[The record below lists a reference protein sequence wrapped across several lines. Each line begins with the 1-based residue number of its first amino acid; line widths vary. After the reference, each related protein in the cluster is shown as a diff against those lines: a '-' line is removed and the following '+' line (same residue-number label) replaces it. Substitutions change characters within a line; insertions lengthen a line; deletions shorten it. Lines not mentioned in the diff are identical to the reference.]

1 MAIAIS
7 HYSLIKKLREQN
19 ILPYFNT
26 ILEIGEQNWYG
37 DVSPEV
43 LFNDIKLFAKE
54 SEKDDLIVQLKS
66 ILKGPTNRNTLFDIA
81 KIFYKI
87 FFHVESIESIDLH
100 GTSSSMKLDL
110 NLPHDL
116 GKKFDCI
123 INIGTAEHVFN
134 VYQVFRSIHEWI
146 KKDGTVIH
154 CLPMYGEIDHG
165 FYNFHP
171 TFFWDLL
178 LANKYHNILLA
189 KGTRKQITCYQ
200 SRESSKND
208 ILSQDKTKVYGM
220 WSIYKKISNQDFK
233 IPRQGVYDDSLKD
246 KSLIEDYWKEQRKN
260 ATDSSNS

>member
-37 DVSPEV
+37 DVHPKS

-54 SEKDDLIVQLKS
+54 SQKDDLTVQLKS
-66 ILKGPTNRNTLFDIA
+66 ILKDHPRTILFDIA

-87 FFHVESIESIDLH
+87 FFHVESLESIDLH

-110 NLPHDL
+110 NLIHDL
-116 GKKFDCI
+116 GKQYDCI
-123 INIGTAEHVFN
+123 INLGTAEHIFN
-134 VYQVFRSIHEWI
+134 VYQVFKSIHEWI
-146 KKDGTVIH
+146 KKDGIVIH
-154 CLPMYGEIDHG
+154 CLPMYGEVDHG

-171 TFFWDLL
+171 TFFWDLVF
-178 LANKYHNILLA
+178 ANKYRKILIA
-189 KGTRKQITCYQ
+189 KSNMKEIIIFNDRQ
-200 SRESSKND
+200 SCSKN
-208 ILSQDKTKVYGM
+208 IISMDKTKTYGM
-220 WSIYKKISNQDFK
+220 WSIYQKKSNEDFK

-246 KSLIEDYWKEQRKN
+246 KNSIKDYWEEAKS
-260 ATDSSNS
+260 DYLG